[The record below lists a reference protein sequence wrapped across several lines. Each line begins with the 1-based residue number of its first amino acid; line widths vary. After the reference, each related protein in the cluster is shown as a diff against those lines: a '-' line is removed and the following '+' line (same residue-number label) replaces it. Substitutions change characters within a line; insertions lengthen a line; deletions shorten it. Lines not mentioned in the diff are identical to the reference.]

1 MLYAKIVKFYTIH
14 KYYCILFSAIKYI
27 NPYNK
32 SKETEHISIM
42 INRNLSSDFIRI
54 TCCLQTDLFLVLSKM

>member
-1 MLYAKIVKFYTIH
+1 MNSGYAGWI
-14 KYYCILFSAIKYI
+14 
-27 NPYNK
+27 YNK

-54 TCCLQTDLFLVLSKM
+54 TCCLQTDLFQVLSYM